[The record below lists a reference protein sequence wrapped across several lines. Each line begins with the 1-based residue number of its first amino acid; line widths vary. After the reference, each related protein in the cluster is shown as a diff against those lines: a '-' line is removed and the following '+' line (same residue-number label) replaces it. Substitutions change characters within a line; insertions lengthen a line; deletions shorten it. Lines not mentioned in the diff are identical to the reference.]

1 MTELLVVIA
10 DRRITGEI
18 DAAGSRSSTMTAGG
32 LWMQLFRFL
41 SRCRAWSPNMIMPG
55 SSLGYGDCFPTTK
68 PSWLARDRGLCI
80 APRNAFAL
88 LGAVG
93 EDCPGAVQ
101 LVRPDRVDDILRD
114 DDQQVEWLT
123 EADIAER
130 LRSLRRDQAA
140 SRVAGDTGQFSL
152 AGAQPKTAFLFE
164 GQRCGKGWLG
174 SSTRFERWIQEV
186 ANAPIAVLR
195 T

>member
-1 MTELLVVIA
+1 M
-10 DRRITGEI
+10 
-18 DAAGSRSSTMTAGG
+18 
-32 LWMQLFRFL
+32 
-41 SRCRAWSPNMIMPG
+41 
-55 SSLGYGDCFPTTK
+55 
-68 PSWLARDRGLCI
+68 
-80 APRNAFAL
+80 
-88 LGAVG
+88 
-93 EDCPGAVQ
+93 
-101 LVRPDRVDDILRD
+101 RPDRVDDILRD

-164 GQRCGKGWLG
+164 GQRCGEGWLG